1 MVYAELNSRFHRGC
15 AVGCYLRDCA
25 REEPAAGNFDD
36 VDNQLIVEHR
46 LRYHRII
53 TDISVLILFE
63 YMARAVFR
71 SVVRREQCAVHNNVM
86 EYVGYIINNIPK
98 PPPGIRILQP
108 YSCLLN

>member
-1 MVYAELNSRFHRGC
+1 MLPRELKLLLYAELNSLFHRC
-15 AVGCYLRDCA
+15 RAVGCYLRDCA
-25 REEPAAGNFDD
+25 REEPAADNFDN
-36 VDNQLIVEHR
+36 VDNQLIDFV
-46 LRYHRII
+46 I

-98 PPPGIRILQP
+98 PPLGIRILQP
-108 YSCLLN
+108 YSVY